1 MKNMI
6 LLLALCFVFVSWNDK
21 TVADTAQRISVV
33 NESVWEIKA
42 IYISQTDKNE
52 WQENLLKDETLS
64 AGGGAII
71 AKAIC
76 GIYDVKVVD
85 MDDHACIIKKTNFCD
100 NKNSITI
107 TDNSIA
113 NCLNN

>member
-6 LLLALCFVFVSWNDK
+6 LLLALCFVLVSWNDK
-21 TVADTAQRISVV
+21 VATDAPQRISVV

-42 IYISQTDKNE
+42 IYISQTDKEE

-71 AKAIC
+71 AKVTC
-76 GIYDVKVVD
+76 GTYDIKIVD
-85 MDDHACIIKKTNFCD
+85 MDDHVCIIKKTNLCD
-100 NKNSITI
+100 NKNIITI